1 MNGKDTTTGDFLKA
15 LASGEPTP
23 GGGGASALCGALG
36 AALASM
42 VGNLTTGK
50 KKYAQ
55 YEQDIRGIL
64 DRAEDLRERLI
75 SCVDE
80 DAACF
85 EPLSRA
91 YGIPK
96 DDPFRDDI
104 MEKALNTACSA
115 PMNILRLAA
124 EAVELHGEL
133 LEKGSRIMLSDVGVG
148 ALCCQTALKGAALNV
163 LTNTRLMKNRQR
175 AEELNGEVN
184 ALLEKYAPMADKIY
198 EEVFKSM

>member
-1 MNGKDTTTGDFLKA
+1 MNSKETTTGGFLQA
-15 LASGEPTP
+15 LASEAPTP
-23 GGGGASALCGALG
+23 GGGGASAVCGALG

-55 YEQDIRGIL
+55 YEQDIRTIL
-64 DRAEDLRERLI
+64 EKAENLRERLI
-75 SCVDE
+75 TCVDE

-104 MEKALNTACSA
+104 MEKALNTACTA
-115 PMNILRLAA
+115 PVNILHLAA
-124 EAVELHGEL
+124 DTIELHDEL
-133 LEKGSRIMLSDVGVG
+133 LIKGSRIMLSDVGVG
-148 ALCCQTALKGAALNV
+148 VLCCQTALKGAALNV
-163 LTNTRLMKNRQR
+163 LTNTKLMKDRQR

-184 ALLEKYAPMADKIY
+184 ALLEKYVPMADKIY
-198 EEVFKSM
+198 EEVFKNM

>member
-1 MNGKDTTTGDFLKA
+1 MNGKETTTGDFLKA
-15 LASGEPTP
+15 LASEEPTP

-55 YEQDIRGIL
+55 YEQDTRRIL
-64 DRAEDLRERLI
+64 ESAEALRERLI
-75 SCVDE
+75 ACVDE

-133 LEKGSRIMLSDVGVG
+133 LVKGSRIMLSDVGVG
-148 ALCCQTALKGAALNV
+148 VLCCQTALKGAALNV

-184 ALLEKYAPMADKIY
+184 TLLEKYAPMADKIY
-198 EEVFKSM
+198 GEVFKSM

>member
-1 MNGKDTTTGDFLKA
+1 MNGKEMTTGSFLKA

-55 YEQDIRGIL
+55 YEQDIRRIL
-64 DRAEDLRERLI
+64 DRAGELRERLI
-75 SCVDE
+75 ACVDE

-96 DDPFRDDI
+96 DDPFRDDV

-133 LEKGSRIMLSDVGVG
+133 LVKGSRIMLSDVGVG

-198 EEVFKSM
+198 GEVFKSM

>member
-55 YEQDIRGIL
+55 YEQDIRRIL

-96 DDPFRDDI
+96 DDPFRDDV

-115 PMNILRLAA
+115 PMKILRLAA

-133 LEKGSRIMLSDVGVG
+133 LVKGSRIMLSDVGVG

-175 AEELNGEVN
+175 AEELNGEVS
-184 ALLEKYAPMADKIY
+184 AILEKYAPMADKIY
-198 EEVFKSM
+198 GEVFKSM

>member
-55 YEQDIRGIL
+55 YEQDIRRIL
-64 DRAEDLRERLI
+64 DKAEDLRERLI

-133 LEKGSRIMLSDVGVG
+133 LVKGSRIMLSDVGVG

-198 EEVFKSM
+198 GEVFKSM

>member
-1 MNGKDTTTGDFLKA
+1 MNGKETTTGDFLKA

-55 YEQDIRGIL
+55 YEQDIKRIL
-64 DRAEDLRERLI
+64 DKAEDLRERLI

-96 DDPFRDDI
+96 DDPFRDDV

-133 LEKGSRIMLSDVGVG
+133 LVKGSRIMLSDVGVG

-184 ALLEKYAPMADKIY
+184 AILEKYAPMADKIY
-198 EEVFKSM
+198 GEVFKSM

>member
-55 YEQDIRGIL
+55 YEQDIRRIL
-64 DRAEDLRERLI
+64 DRAGELRERLI
-75 SCVDE
+75 ACVDE

-96 DDPFRDDI
+96 DDPFRDDV

-133 LEKGSRIMLSDVGVG
+133 LVKGSRIMLSDVGVG
-148 ALCCQTALKGAALNV
+148 AMCCQTALKGAALNV

-184 ALLEKYAPMADKIY
+184 AILEKYAPMADKIY
-198 EEVFKSM
+198 VEVFKSM

>member
-1 MNGKDTTTGDFLKA
+1 MNGKETTTGDFLKA

-36 AALASM
+36 TALASM

-55 YEQDIRGIL
+55 YEQDIRRIL

-75 SCVDE
+75 KCVDE

-124 EAVELHGEL
+124 KAVELHGEL
-133 LEKGSRIMLSDVGVG
+133 LVKGSRIMLSDVGVG

-163 LTNTRLMKNRQR
+163 LTNTRLMKDRQR

-198 EEVFKSM
+198 GEVFKSM

>member
-1 MNGKDTTTGDFLKA
+1 MNGKEMTTGVFLEA
-15 LASGEPTP
+15 LSSGEPTP

-55 YEQDIRGIL
+55 YEQDIQRIL
-64 DRAEDLRERLI
+64 ERAGELRERLI
-75 SCVDE
+75 DCVDE

-96 DDPFRDDI
+96 DDPFRDGV

-124 EAVELHGEL
+124 ETLELHGEL
-133 LEKGSRIMLSDVGVG
+133 LKKGSRIMLSDVGVG

-163 LTNTRLMKNRQR
+163 LTNTKLMKDRQR
-175 AEELNGEVN
+175 AEELNGEVKST
-184 ALLEKYAPMADKIY
+184 LEKYVPLADEIY
-198 EEVFKSM
+198 GEVLKSM